1 MIKMFL
7 KQLFPEYQYTEL
19 RQQMTDLYYKQ
30 DWKELEKIYNNS
42 TLPKIT
48 IDLETLNCLKQLN
61 AETSK
66 LIKGI
71 INWEHSNNKDVE
83 WIMNFIMRDA
93 YLHFD
98 YVKKIIYE

>member
-1 MIKMFL
+1 MFL
-7 KQLFPEYQYTEL
+7 RRLFPEYQYTEL

-48 IDLETLNCLKQLN
+48 IDLEMLDYLKQLN

-83 WIMNFIMRDA
+83 WIMHFIMRDA
-93 YLHFD
+93 CLRFD
-98 YVKKIIYE
+98 YVKKIINE

>member
-1 MIKMFL
+1 MFL

-30 DWKELEKIYNNS
+30 DWKGIEKLYNNS

-48 IDLETLNCLKQLN
+48 IDLEILDCLKQLN
-61 AETSK
+61 AETST

-71 INWEHSNNKDVE
+71 INWKHSNNKNVE
-83 WIMNFIMRDA
+83 WIMNFIIRDA
-93 YLHFD
+93 CLRFD
-98 YVKKIIYE
+98 YVKKIIHE

>member
-1 MIKMFL
+1 MFL

-30 DWKELEKIYNNS
+30 DWKGIEKLYNNS

-48 IDLETLNCLKQLN
+48 IDLEILDCLKQLN
-61 AETSK
+61 AETST

-71 INWEHSNNKDVE
+71 INWKHSNNKDVE
-83 WIMNFIMRDA
+83 WIMHFIMRDA

-98 YVKKIIYE
+98 YVKRVIYE

>member
-1 MIKMFL
+1 MFL

-30 DWKELEKIYNNS
+30 DWKGIEELYNNS

-48 IDLETLNCLKQLN
+48 VDLEILDCLKQLN
-61 AETSK
+61 AETST

-93 YLHFD
+93 YLNFN
-98 YVKKIIYE
+98 YVKKIIYG

>member
-1 MIKMFL
+1 ML
-7 KQLFPEYQYTEL
+7 DY
-19 RQQMTDLYYKQ
+19 
-30 DWKELEKIYNNS
+30 
-42 TLPKIT
+42 
-48 IDLETLNCLKQLN
+48 LKQLN

-83 WIMNFIMRDA
+83 WIMHFIMRDA

-98 YVKKIIYE
+98 YVKRVIYE

>member
-1 MIKMFL
+1 MIKIFL
-7 KQLFPEYQYTEL
+7 KRLFPEYHYMEL
-19 RQQMTDLYYKQ
+19 RQRMTDLYYKK
-30 DWKELEKIYNNS
+30 DWKELEKVYNNS

-48 IDLETLNCLKQLN
+48 VDLEILGCLKQCN

-93 YLHFD
+93 YLNFD
-98 YVKKIIYE
+98 YVKKNNI

>member
-1 MIKMFL
+1 MFL
-7 KQLFPEYQYTEL
+7 RRLFPEYQYTEL

-48 IDLETLNCLKQLN
+48 VDLEILVYLKQFNL
-61 AETSK
+61 ETSK

-93 YLHFD
+93 YLNFD

>member
-1 MIKMFL
+1 MFL
-7 KQLFPEYQYTEL
+7 KRLFPEYHYSEL

-30 DWKELEKIYNNS
+30 DWKGIEELYNNS

-48 IDLETLNCLKQLN
+48 IDLEILDCLKQLN
-61 AETSK
+61 AETST

-71 INWEHSNNKDVE
+71 INWKHSNNKDVE

-93 YLHFD
+93 YLYFD

>member
-1 MIKMFL
+1 MFL
-7 KQLFPEYQYTEL
+7 KRLFPEYHYSEL

-30 DWKELEKIYNNS
+30 DWKAIEELYNNS

-48 IDLETLNCLKQLN
+48 VDLEALNYIKQLN
-61 AETSK
+61 SNNSCLLK
-66 LIKGI
+66 YI
-71 INWEHSNNKDVE
+71 INWNPSNNKDIE

>member
-7 KQLFPEYQYTEL
+7 RRLFPEYQYTEL

-30 DWKELEKIYNNS
+30 DWKGIEELYNNS

-66 LIKGI
+66 LVKGI
-71 INWEHSNNKDVE
+71 INWKYSNNKDIE